1 MPTKLE
7 LCQQLHQELKIA
19 GSLSTTV
26 GNIGQLDRLCNS
38 IIKADRFIQ
47 LLYTDWKF
55 LWREWENTLV
65 ADIGSYSGPT
75 GIGSF
80 DEASFW
86 VGAGTQEA
94 YQIEYYSYKQWRD
107 ELRHSYTETG
117 DEPFYVVLK
126 PNNSVVFTPTPNST
140 AAGKTVTADYW
151 LAPVLLSDDSQVSL
165 IPEQFHDAIVAMG
178 KYYYGE
184 YLQNSGLQGSAIEQF
199 TPVIKKLEAHSLP
212 GRLDDNKSDPS
223 FQKTIVVE

>member
-19 GSLSTTV
+19 GTLSTTV
-26 GNIGQLDRLCNS
+26 GNIGQLDRLCNA
-38 IIKADRFIQ
+38 IVKADRYIQ

-65 ADIGSYSGPT
+65 ENLGNYSAPS
-75 GIGSF
+75 GIGAF

-86 VGAGTQEA
+86 VNAGTSDA
-94 YQIEYYSYKQWRD
+94 YPLEYVYFKRWRD
-107 ELRHSYTETG
+107 ELRHNYTEA
-117 DEPFYVVLK
+117 DEPFCVVLR
-126 PNNSVVFTPTPNST
+126 PNNSVVFVPTPDSNSS
-140 AAGKTVTADYW
+140 GNIVTADYW
-151 LAPVLLSDDSQVSL
+151 LAPVGLADDSQMSL

-184 YLQNSGLQGSAIEQF
+184 YLQNRALQNSAMEQYL
-199 TPVIKKLEAHSLP
+199 PIIKKLEAHSLP
-212 GRLDDNKSDPS
+212 GRSDDNKSES
-223 FQKTIVVE
+223 SLHKVTRVE